1 MTTNVIPQYVH
12 ATEFAGRFLENVGVL
27 REQIIGAAQEL
38 IGHSEPVLEAE
49 WEFYESV
56 RRIAC
61 PWVHKHAGEWHGWTP
76 YREPEAMFAK
86 RAIVQEVLGRDTDL
100 EVAFGV
106 CAIASLGNAGAL
118 EEIYAEEYPGPDDYL
133 SSRYEAFSGLAKA
146 MVAISLGR
154 QLQYMPETKR
164 MDGSEIQRYRKLLNK
179 SAAEKRNEC
188 FIEIHRAFL
197 AYLGK
202 TKPKSIRD
210 GARKFYEG
218 LPQEKQIYQST
229 QHAVRNLSEA
239 LYGKRGRRKE

>member
-1 MTTNVIPQYVH
+1 MTTIDTPQYVV
-12 ATEFAGRFLENVGVL
+12 AVEYAGRFLDNVGPL
-27 REQIIGAAQEL
+27 RDQIMGAAQEL

-61 PWVHKHAGEWHGWTP
+61 PWVHKHGGEWQGWTP
-76 YREPEAMFAK
+76 YREPEALFEK

-106 CAIASLGNAGAL
+106 HAIASLGEAGIL
-118 EEIYAEEYPGPDDYL
+118 EEAFAEEYPGPDGYL
-133 SSRYEAFSGLAKA
+133 SSRHEAFSGLAEA
-146 MVAISLGR
+146 MVASSLGR
-154 QLQYMPETKR
+154 QLQYMPERKK
-164 MDGSEIQRYRKLLNK
+164 MEASEIQRYRKLLNK
-179 SAAEKRNEC
+179 SAAEKRNER

-197 AYLGK
+197 VYRAK

-229 QHAVRNLSEA
+229 EHAVRNLSEA
-239 LYGKRGRRKE
+239 LYGKRGRRKK